1 MAKSSI
7 ISGMGVALSAVQA
20 LLETTY
26 KAGGTDE
33 DFHRALAT
41 PKGEGIREEIGRL
54 IASISQEIY
63 EVGVDYDKQIVT
75 LWRDDESV
83 LQGGLWGDGPW
94 DQAWDY
100 DAAQGAGLL
109 LKGQESVEITL
120 LSAGPFCHG
129 LNRQDFHRSLLRQ
142 LENRGYRPANLQ
154 EARALIVFASC
165 NRKSHP
171 LFPARG
177 KKLILVPGTVWEV
190 DKVMPYLEV
199 DENHASFQS
208 VLTFALDKFLAEGNA
223 KVAAVRKK

>member
-20 LLETTY
+20 LLEATY

-33 DFHRALAT
+33 DFHRTLAT
-41 PKGEGIREEIGRL
+41 PEGESIREEIGRL
-54 IASISQEIY
+54 IASISQEVY
-63 EVGVDYDKQIVT
+63 EVGVDYDKPICV
-75 LWRDDESV
+75 LWKDGD
-83 LQGGLWGDGPW
+83 LIQNGLWGDGPW

-100 DAAQGAGLL
+100 DAAREAGLL
-109 LKGQESVEITL
+109 QKGQESVEITL
-120 LSAGPFCHG
+120 LSAGPFCRG

-142 LENRGYRPANLQ
+142 LESRGYRPANLQ

-165 NRKSHP
+165 SRKDHP

-177 KKLILVPGTVWEV
+177 KKLILVPGTVWEG

-199 DENHASFQS
+199 DENHASFQT